1 MNFYASVAMR
11 AEPFP
16 YSLVFQGP
24 AVVRMYGIR
33 YFFVLNQT
41 RTIYACFP
49 LSRRSVDG
57 SCSGLL
63 FGRAI
68 SMCAYSLTF

>member
-11 AEPFP
+11 AEQFP
-16 YSLVFQGP
+16 YSFVFQGP

-33 YFFVLNQT
+33 YFFCTKPNQNHL
-41 RTIYACFP
+41 RLFSSLQAP
-49 LSRRSVDG
+49 VDG
-57 SCSGLL
+57 SCLSLV

-68 SMCAYSLTF
+68 SMCAYFCQ